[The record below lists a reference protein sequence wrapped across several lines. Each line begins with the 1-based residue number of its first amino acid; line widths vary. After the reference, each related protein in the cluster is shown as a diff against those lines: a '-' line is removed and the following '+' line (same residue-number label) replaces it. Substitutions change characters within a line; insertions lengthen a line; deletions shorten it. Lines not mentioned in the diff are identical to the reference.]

1 MTKKSQL
8 TQALLEKVPLR
19 WPTPEPLADR
29 SLLEQGLYAVLR
41 RRLDPRKAA
50 GAIEKL
56 RGAYADWNELRVAQ
70 AQEIAEHLSVGKD
83 GVAVA
88 RDVREYLH
96 EVFQR
101 SHGLDLEFL
110 RDDPVATA
118 RFVSQLPFIGMST
131 AHYLLHLASPDE
143 LPVTQALVRVLDRVG
158 LIPRTAS
165 PKKARAA
172 IEPLVGDG
180 GRVEFLVRLGE
191 VATRWCDPR
200 KPLCQVCVLVE
211 DCRYGR
217 KAFREWKVQQER
229 METQRVREAAR
240 QAVFQRKEDARRK
253 REEERARKKAAVEAA
268 KKAREDERKARSEAK
283 KREAADKRAA
293 AERARA
299 DAARKREEER
309 ARRKAEIEARK
320 KAAAKKAAK
329 ARAKAAP
336 ARKGGT
342 KKKGRSGTRSR
353 KGGTKK
359 KAR

>member
-1 MTKKSQL
+1 LTKKSEQ
-8 TQALLEKVPLR
+8 TQVLLEKVPLR
-19 WPTPEPLADR
+19 WPTPEPLAEK

-41 RRLDPRKAA
+41 RRLEPRKAL

-56 RGAYADWNELRVAQ
+56 RSAYADWNELRVAQ
-70 AQEIAEHLSVGKD
+70 AQEIAEHLALGRD

-88 RDVREYLH
+88 RDVREYLQ

-110 RDDPVATA
+110 RDDPTATA

-172 IEPLVGDG
+172 IEPLVAEGK
-180 GRVEFLVRLGE
+180 RLEFLVGFGE
-191 VATRWCDPR
+191 VATRWCDAR
-200 KPLCQVCVLVE
+200 KPLCHLCVLVE
-211 DCRYGR
+211 DCRHGR
-217 KAFREWKVQQER
+217 KAFREWRVQQER

-240 QAVFQRKEDARRK
+240 QAVFQRKEDERRR
-253 REEERARKKAAVEAA
+253 REEERARKKGVADAAR
-268 KKAREDERKARSEAK
+268 KAREDERKARADAK
-283 KREAADKRAA
+283 KREAAEKRAA
-293 AERARA
+293 LERARA

-309 ARRKAEIEARK
+309 ARKKAEAEAKK

-329 ARAKAAP
+329 ASAKAAS

-342 KKKGRSGTRSR
+342 KKKARPGTRSR

-359 KAR
+359 AR